1 MLNCIVHCTYLH
13 VFIHSFGRFP
23 KKIVDIG
30 RAINCNTIHC
40 EFVISL
46 PFNICSAP
54 RALSRDLINT
64 IVSVAL
70 ILQLRPSGD
79 DFQDFQVGS
88 RQQIVKAN
96 NLREEIFIR
105 AQGRADKWMRGLP
118 RGLLTSCQ
126 IASSQYNTLWCN
138 ADQLSDS
145 HRLEIFDK
153 VLGTGG
159 DGPSRNSTV
168 ETTWF
173 ENKRQMLR
181 LLIWG
186 HLCNSS
192 RLTDARTV
200 FLKASCSHWIWIWTA

>member
-1 MLNCIVHCTYLH
+1 MLNCIVHCTFLL

-23 KKIVDIG
+23 KKIVDID

-79 DFQDFQVGS
+79 DFQVGS

-96 NLREEIFIR
+96 YLREEIFIR
-105 AQGRADKWMRGLP
+105 AQVRSDKWMRGLP

-126 IASSQYNTLWCN
+126 IASSQYNTL
-138 ADQLSDS
+138 
-145 HRLEIFDK
+145 
-153 VLGTGG
+153 
-159 DGPSRNSTV
+159 
-168 ETTWF
+168 
-173 ENKRQMLR
+173 
-181 LLIWG
+181 
-186 HLCNSS
+186 
-192 RLTDARTV
+192 
-200 FLKASCSHWIWIWTA
+200 